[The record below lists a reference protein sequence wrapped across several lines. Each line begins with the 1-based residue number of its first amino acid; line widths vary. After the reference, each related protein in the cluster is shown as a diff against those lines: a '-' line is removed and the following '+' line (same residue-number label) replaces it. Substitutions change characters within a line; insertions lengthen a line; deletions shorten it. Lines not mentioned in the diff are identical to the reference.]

1 MADRG
6 PTARYHSGASSAQW
20 LTGFFDSVHVDHP
33 NRGSSKTATLPVS
46 TATIGWEWLW
56 AAPPPT
62 AGDIKLGWH
71 MMMNEGCRPERTFL
85 LKGKQPY
92 AAEDAEQIIQTVL
105 KTHTTPVLVHPT
117 YPSPWSRPWKD
128 RAAASPTIYS

>member
-1 MADRG
+1 MADRILRLG
-6 PTARYHSGASSAQW
+6 SCRPPKSGFIEDCNASRQHGHHRVGMA
-20 LTGFFDSVHVDHP
+20 L
-33 NRGSSKTATLPVS
+33 GST
-46 TATIGWEWLW
+46 
-56 AAPPPT
+56 PPT

-71 MMMNEGCRPERTFL
+71 LMMNEGGRPEQTFL